1 MTHFLIEL
9 TCCYYHINVHK
20 MMSAQGGAIFLAP
33 FMSPGEYQS
42 TEVPQ
47 FCPYLP
53 ISPKL
58 GMGIGFG
65 SGMVNMY
72 CSAGHPMISSAPS
85 EGLHP
90 SLAAGVGLPLMPAS
104 RNLAVSQ
111 MQMPCVRSQQL
122 RPSVDTSAMPPSF
135 VLGRYSPAFNFS
147 NEVESS
153 SKTMPGTSND
163 HHQQVHIKLCSII
176 NSFTSTSQFL
186 LIFLAF

>member
-1 MTHFLIEL
+1 
-9 TCCYYHINVHK
+9 
-20 MMSAQGGAIFLAP
+20 MMSAQGGAIFQAP
-33 FMSPGEYQS
+33 FMSPSGHQS

-47 FCPYLP
+47 ISPNVP

-58 GMGIGFG
+58 GMGSGIGT
-65 SGMVNMY
+65 GMVDMC
-72 CSAGHPMISSAPS
+72 CSAGHPVISSAPS
-85 EGLHP
+85 GSLHP

-111 MQMPCVRSQQL
+111 MQMACVRSQQL
-122 RPSVDTSAMPPSF
+122 RPSVDTSAMPPKF

-163 HHQQVHIKLCSII
+163 HHQQVLIKLCSLI